1 MNEIIETTFTFRN
14 TESTDPLRDHTMEK
28 LMRLHKFL
36 FKPAEAHCILKVE
49 GARHVAEITLNAN
62 GARYVGLETSNDMY
76 TSIDAAVDKICKQL
90 SRTKERLKGH
100 KGE

>member
-1 MNEIIETTFTFRN
+1 MDPIIETTFTFRN
-14 TESTDPLRDHTMEK
+14 TESTDPLRDHTTDK
-28 LMRLHKFL
+28 LQRLSKFL

-49 GARHVAEITLNAN
+49 GPRHTVEITLNAN
-62 GARYVGLETSNDMY
+62 GSRYVGAETSTDMY
-76 TSIDAAVDKICKQL
+76 TSIDGAVDKIRKQL